1 MPKPKKTSTTIHRSK
16 KTWAAGLLEFFL
28 GRATSSL
35 GMEFQFRLP
44 VQIWQEQGHFVAF
57 CPVLQVTSYG
67 DSKKDA
73 QKNIK
78 EAVELFLE
86 VCVEDGTLNKVLREC
101 GMKRRVSEVPTEA
114 RQESLIQGSVPVLA
128 G

>member
-1 MPKPKKTSTTIHRSK
+1 MLKKSSSVISRSRK
-16 KTWAAGLLEFFL
+16 GWIAGLLERFWDKP
-28 GRATSSL
+28 ASSL
-35 GMEFQFRLP
+35 GIAFQFCLP
-44 VQIWQEQGHFVAF
+44 VQIWQEHGHFVAF

-67 DSKKDA
+67 DNRQDA

-86 VCVEDGTLNKVLREC
+86 VCVEDGTLSEVLREC
-101 GMKRRVSEVPTEA
+101 GMKRRVSKAPTKV
-114 RQESLIQGSVPVLA
+114 RHESLIQGSVPMLA